1 MLARQEESEDGPY
14 GNSDD
19 DDDCRKEYHNACK
32 EYKKVRK
39 RQLNKYY
46 TFLLQHVE
54 AEDGTT
60 CQGGDDQHYPN
71 HILLAIII
79 FSFHVINLIT
89 YFLIDS
95 FL

>member
-14 GNSDD
+14 GYSDD

-32 EYKKVRK
+32 EYKKVRQ

-60 CQGGDDQHYPN
+60 CQGGDDQN
-71 HILLAIII
+71 HPIHNILAI
-79 FSFHVINLIT
+79 
-89 YFLIDS
+89 
-95 FL
+95 